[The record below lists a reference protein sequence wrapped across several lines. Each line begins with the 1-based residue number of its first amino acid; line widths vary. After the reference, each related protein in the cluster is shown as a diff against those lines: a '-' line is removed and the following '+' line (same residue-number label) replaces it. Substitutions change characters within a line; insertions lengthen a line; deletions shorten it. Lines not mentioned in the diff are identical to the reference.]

1 MNIAHDIV
9 NAVMNND
16 AVAVQ
21 GFIDA
26 HQIQTHNC
34 LALRT
39 AVYCNN
45 ISMTQMVVAH
55 SDVFAWDAN
64 AVHLSIENNSKDIF
78 DILFPYVCA
87 KNDAVRNFEF
97 LLQAI
102 AIDHAYFVE
111 QLVSH
116 ADLPHQDI
124 TGIFLRLNQNPQ
136 QRIVQSLM
144 DNMITSQRFFLAEH
158 FTLAGDARRLEVIV
172 NHLNLSEVQDLH
184 ALVSSFRTEGV
195 SLSEKGQHCFDI
207 IDQHRQKCVLL
218 NTVSGRGTHK
228 PHKI

>member
-16 AVAVQ
+16 ARSVQ

-26 HQIQTHNC
+26 HQIHTHNC

-45 ISMTQMVVAH
+45 IPMTQMVIAH

-64 AVHLSIENNSKDIF
+64 AVYLSIENNCQEIF

-87 KNDAVRNFEF
+87 KNDTARNFEF

-102 AIDHAYFVE
+102 AMDHAYFLE
-111 QLVSH
+111 KLVSH
-116 ADLPHQDI
+116 TDLPNQDI
-124 TGIFLRLNQNPQ
+124 TGIVSRLNQDPQ

-144 DNMITSQRFFLAEH
+144 DNMNTSQRFSLAEH
-158 FTLAGDARRLEVIV
+158 FSLAGDARRLEVIAS
-172 NHLNLSEVQDLH
+172 HLNLSEIQDLYTM
-184 ALVSSFRTEGV
+184 VSSFCTEGV
-195 SLSEKGQHCFDI
+195 SLSEKGQHCFEI

-218 NTVSGRGTHK
+218 HTVSGRGAHK